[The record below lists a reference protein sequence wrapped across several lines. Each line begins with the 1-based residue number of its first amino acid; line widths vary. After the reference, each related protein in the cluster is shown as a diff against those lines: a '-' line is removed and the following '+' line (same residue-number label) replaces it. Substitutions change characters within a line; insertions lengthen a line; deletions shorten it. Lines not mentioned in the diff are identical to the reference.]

1 MFQSRGPDTWN
12 NDHRIYKKFNM
23 KTTKYNDDILCF
35 LYLKSKQARRLA
47 HSSSWKHSPC
57 VTISWDFANEMLID
71 RAGHAT
77 TCKGFRET
85 WQRDK
90 FYSLR
95 SHDNENTMLE
105 QLATLRHSQLLDPA
119 QCTLPRCR
127 ENCWERPALL
137 MRSIGVPRKLL
148 ELYAHCSDL

>member
-47 HSSSWKHSPC
+47 HSSSWKHSPRRQESSACPEYPFLIC
-57 VTISWDFANEMLID
+57 VTISRDLATEMLID

-119 QCTLPRCR
+119 HYCVVAKIVESAQHC
-127 ENCWERPALL
+127 
-137 MRSIGVPRKLL
+137 LL
-148 ELYAHCSDL
+148 EA